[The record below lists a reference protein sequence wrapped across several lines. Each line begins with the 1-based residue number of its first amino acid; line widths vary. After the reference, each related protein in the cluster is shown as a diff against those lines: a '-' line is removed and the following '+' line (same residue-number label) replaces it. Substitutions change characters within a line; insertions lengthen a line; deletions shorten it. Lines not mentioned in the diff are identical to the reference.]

1 MKKALITGVGGQD
14 GSYLAELLMRLGYEV
29 HGLTRRA
36 APESLLRISH
46 LSLSTG
52 SSNQSGRL
60 KVHTGD
66 MTDLRKMKS
75 LVEEI
80 RPDEIYNLAAQ
91 SHILTSHQDP
101 KATDDVNSKAALDLL
116 EVVRLTS
123 PRTRFYQA
131 SSSEMFGNAP
141 GPQNEE
147 TPFKPQTPYGESKLS
162 AHNACNIYREK
173 YGLFVASGILFNH
186 ESPRRS
192 ELFVTRKI
200 TKTAALIHKGLASS
214 LELGDLE
221 ASRDWGYAP
230 DYVFAMWKMLQI
242 DTPQDFVIATGKSN
256 RVKNFVEAAFSFFD
270 LDWREYTRINPAF
283 LRPTTVSASEGD
295 TSQAKKL
302 LGWEPTVNFSEL
314 VSIMCEA
321 EAKGFEGPYQDVPRS
336 SLWPGS
342 HYLRFQERNP

>member
-1 MKKALITGVGGQD
+1 MSVKKALITGVAGQD

-29 HGLTRRA
+29 HGLTKSV
-36 APESLLRISH
+36 APGSLLRISH

-66 MTDLRKMKS
+66 VTDIAQMKS

-91 SHILTSHQDP
+91 SHILTSHKNP
-101 KATDDVNSKAALDLL
+101 KATDDVNSKAALDFL

-147 TPFKPQTPYGESKLS
+147 TPFNPQTPYGESKLS
-162 AHNACNIYREK
+162 AHNACAIYREK

-230 DYVFAMWKMLQI
+230 DYVFAMWRMLQI
-242 DTPQDFVIATGKSN
+242 DTPGDFVIATGESN
-256 RVKNFVEAAFSFFD
+256 RVRSFVEAAFSFFD
-270 LDWREYTRINPAF
+270 LDWKEHTRVNPDF
-283 LRPTTVSASEGD
+283 LRPTTVSACQGD
-295 TSQAKKL
+295 ASRAVKVL
-302 LGWEPTVNFSEL
+302 NWEPTVNFSEL
-314 VSIMCEA
+314 VTLMCEV
-321 EAKGFEGPYQDVPRS
+321 EAVGAKETYPDLPKS
-336 SLWPGS
+336 ALWPDS
-342 HYLRFQERNP
+342 H